1 VRNEY
6 RKNILED
13 GVHMKAEVISIGT
26 EILLGEIVDTNA
38 AFIASRLPQFGIDM
52 LYTSQVGDNPDRLSE
67 IIDRAWKRSDIIF
80 CTGGL
85 GPTEDD
91 LTRETIANALNETLY
106 QDEAQ
111 AEILRTFFQGRGG
124 DMPERNLKQAQL
136 IKSARAIA
144 NPRGTAPGWWVE
156 RENKIIV
163 VMPGPPSE
171 MTRMWE
177 HEVAPHVE
185 QKANSILVSRTL
197 KTSGIGEGT
206 LDEMIGPLLHS
217 TNPSIGVYAR
227 VDGVHVRISA
237 KGENRQKAL
246 ELIEPVEKKA
256 REILGDSI
264 WGSDDESLSGA
275 IGRMLKDNNLTLG
288 LMESATGGALAS
300 SLTDIDGSSSYFKG
314 SIVTYATEAKIMA
327 GVSSETIDAS
337 GVISEETAT
346 AMAIAA
352 RNKLRSD
359 IGIGITGIAGGEEVE
374 GQPPGTMHIA
384 LADEKDNITYSHSR
398 YYQGREAA
406 KRRAV
411 LTALTM
417 LRQHLIKRN

>member
-1 VRNEY
+1 
-6 RKNILED
+6 
-13 GVHMKAEVISIGT
+13 MKAEVISIGT

-67 IIDRAWKRSDIIF
+67 IINRAWNRSDIIF

-91 LTRETIANALNETLY
+91 LTRETIAKALNETLY
-106 QDEAQ
+106 QDETQ
-111 AEILRTFFQGRGG
+111 AEILRNFFQGRGG

-177 HEVAPHVE
+177 HEVAPHLE
-185 QKANSILVSRTL
+185 EKANSILVSRTL

-237 KGENRQKAL
+237 KGENREKAL
-246 ELIEPVEKKA
+246 KLIEPIEKEA

-264 WGSDDESLSGA
+264 WGSDDESLSGS
-275 IGRMLKDNNLTLG
+275 IGRLLKNNNLTLG

-327 GVSSETIDAS
+327 GVPSETIETS

-352 RNKLRSD
+352 RTKLRSD

-384 LADEKDNITYSHSR
+384 LADEKNNVTYSHSR
-398 YYQGREAA
+398 YYQGRDAA

>member
-1 VRNEY
+1 
-6 RKNILED
+6 
-13 GVHMKAEVISIGT
+13 MKAEVISIGT

-67 IIDRAWKRSDIIF
+67 IIERAWKRSDIIF

-91 LTRETIANALNETLY
+91 LTRETIAKALNETLY
-106 QDEAQ
+106 QDETQ
-111 AEILRTFFQGRGG
+111 ADILRNFFQGRGG

-136 IKSARAIA
+136 IESARAIP

-177 HEVAPHVE
+177 HEVAPYLE
-185 QKANSILVSRTL
+185 EKATSILVSRTL

-237 KGENRQKAL
+237 KGANRQDAL
-246 ELIEPVEKKA
+246 ELIEPVEKEA

-275 IGRMLKDNNLTLG
+275 IGRLLKKNNLTLG

-327 GVSSETIDAS
+327 GVSSETIETS

-352 RNKLRSD
+352 RVKLGSD

-384 LADEKDNITYSHSR
+384 LADEQNNVTYSHSR
-398 YYQGREAA
+398 YYQGRDAA

-417 LRQHLIKRN
+417 LRQHLMKRN

>member
-1 VRNEY
+1 
-6 RKNILED
+6 
-13 GVHMKAEVISIGT
+13 MKAEVISIGT

-67 IIDRAWKRSDIIF
+67 IINRAWNRSDIIF

-91 LTRETIANALNETLY
+91 LTRETIAKALNETLY
-106 QDEAQ
+106 QDETQ
-111 AEILRTFFQGRGG
+111 AEILRNFFQGRGG

-156 RENKIIV
+156 RENKIII

-177 HEVAPHVE
+177 HEIAPHLE
-185 QKANSILVSRTL
+185 EKANSILVSRTL

-237 KGENRQKAL
+237 KGENREKAL
-246 ELIEPVEKKA
+246 KLIEPIEKKA

-275 IGRMLKDNNLTLG
+275 IGQMLKNNNLTLG

-327 GVSSETIDAS
+327 GVSSETIEAS

-352 RNKLRSD
+352 RNRLQSD
-359 IGIGITGIAGGEEVE
+359 LGIGITGIAGGEEVE

-384 LADEKDNITYSHSR
+384 LADEKNNVTYSHSR
-398 YYQGREAA
+398 YYQGRDAA

-417 LRQHLIKRN
+417 LRQHLITRE

>member
-1 VRNEY
+1 
-6 RKNILED
+6 
-13 GVHMKAEVISIGT
+13 MKAEVISIGT

-67 IIDRAWKRSDIIF
+67 IIHRAWNRSDIIF

-91 LTRETIANALNETLY
+91 LTRETIAKALNETLY

-111 AEILRTFFQGRGG
+111 AEILRNFFQGRGG

-156 RENKIIV
+156 RENKTIV

-177 HEVAPHVE
+177 HEVAPHLE
-185 QKANSILVSRTL
+185 EKATSILVSRTL
-197 KTSGIGEGT
+197 KTSGVGEGT

-237 KGENRQKAL
+237 KGKNRQKAL
-246 ELIEPVEKKA
+246 ELIEPVEREA

-264 WGSDDESLSGA
+264 WGSDDESLSGS
-275 IGRMLKDNNLTLG
+275 IGRLLQMNNLTLG

-327 GVSSETIDAS
+327 GVSSETIEAS

-352 RNKLRSD
+352 RTKLQSD

-384 LADEKDNITYSHSR
+384 LADEKNNITYSHSR
-398 YYQGREAA
+398 YYQGRDAA

>member
-1 VRNEY
+1 
-6 RKNILED
+6 
-13 GVHMKAEVISIGT
+13 MKAEVISIGT

-67 IIDRAWKRSDIIF
+67 IIERAWKRSDIIF

-91 LTRETIANALNETLY
+91 LTRETIAKALNETLY
-106 QDEAQ
+106 QDETQ
-111 AEILRTFFQGRGG
+111 ADILRNFFQGRGG

-136 IKSARAIA
+136 IESARAIP

-177 HEVAPHVE
+177 HEVAPYLE
-185 QKANSILVSRTL
+185 EKATSILVSRTL

-237 KGENRQKAL
+237 KGANRQEAL
-246 ELIEPVEKKA
+246 ELIEPVEKEA

-275 IGRMLKDNNLTLG
+275 IGRLLKKNNLTLG

-327 GVSSETIDAS
+327 GVSSETIETS

-352 RNKLRSD
+352 RVKLGSD

-374 GQPPGTMHIA
+374 DQPPGTMHIA
-384 LADEKDNITYSHSR
+384 LADEQNNVTYSHSR
-398 YYQGREAA
+398 YYQGRDAA

-417 LRQHLIKRN
+417 LRQHLMKRN

>member
-1 VRNEY
+1 
-6 RKNILED
+6 
-13 GVHMKAEVISIGT
+13 MKAEVISIGT

-67 IIDRAWKRSDIIF
+67 IIERAWKRSDIIF

-91 LTRETIANALNETLY
+91 LTRETIAKALNETLY
-106 QDEAQ
+106 QDETQ
-111 AEILRTFFQGRGG
+111 ADILRNFFQGRGG

-136 IKSARAIA
+136 IESARAIP

-177 HEVAPHVE
+177 HEVAPYLE
-185 QKANSILVSRTL
+185 EKATSILVSRTL

-237 KGENRQKAL
+237 KGANRQEAL
-246 ELIEPVEKKA
+246 ELIEPVEKEA

-275 IGRMLKDNNLTLG
+275 IGRLLKKNNLTLG

-327 GVSSETIDAS
+327 GVSSEIIETS

-352 RNKLRSD
+352 RVKLGSD

-374 GQPPGTMHIA
+374 GQPPGTMHIS
-384 LADEKDNITYSHSR
+384 LADEQNNVTYSHSR
-398 YYQGREAA
+398 YYQGRDAA

-417 LRQHLIKRN
+417 LRQHLMKRN

>member
-1 VRNEY
+1 
-6 RKNILED
+6 
-13 GVHMKAEVISIGT
+13 MKAEVISIGT

-91 LTRETIANALNETLY
+91 LTRETIAKALNETLY
-106 QDEAQ
+106 QDEVQ
-111 AEILRTFFQGRGG
+111 AEILRNFFQGRGG

-177 HEVAPHVE
+177 HEVAPHLE

>member
-1 VRNEY
+1 
-6 RKNILED
+6 
-13 GVHMKAEVISIGT
+13 MKAEVISIGT

-67 IIDRAWKRSDIIF
+67 IIHRAWKRSDIIF

-91 LTRETIANALNETLY
+91 LTRETIAKALNETLY

-111 AEILRTFFQGRGG
+111 AEILRNFFQGRGG

-156 RENKIIV
+156 RENKTIV

-177 HEVAPHVE
+177 HEVAPHLE
-185 QKANSILVSRTL
+185 EKATSILVSRTL

-237 KGENRQKAL
+237 KGKNRQKAL
-246 ELIEPVEKKA
+246 ELIEPVEREA

-264 WGSDDESLSGA
+264 WGSDDESLSGS
-275 IGRMLKDNNLTLG
+275 IGRLLQMNNLTLG

-327 GVSSETIDAS
+327 GVSSETIEAS

-352 RNKLRSD
+352 RTKLQSD

-384 LADEKDNITYSHSR
+384 LADEKNNITYSHSR
-398 YYQGREAA
+398 YYQGRDAA

>member
-1 VRNEY
+1 
-6 RKNILED
+6 
-13 GVHMKAEVISIGT
+13 MKAEVISIGT

-91 LTRETIANALNETLY
+91 LTRETIAKALNETLY

-111 AEILRTFFQGRGG
+111 AEILRNFFQGRGG

-177 HEVAPHVE
+177 HEVAPHLE
-185 QKANSILVSRTL
+185 KKADSILVSRTL

-206 LDEMIGPLLHS
+206 LDEMIGSLLHS

-246 ELIEPVEKKA
+246 ELIEPVEKEA

-264 WGSDDESLSGA
+264 WGSDDESLSGS
-275 IGRMLKDNNLTLG
+275 IGRLLKNNNLTLG

-327 GVSSETIDAS
+327 GVSSETIEAA
-337 GVISEETAT
+337 GVISKETAT

-352 RNKLRSD
+352 RTKLQSD

-384 LADEKDNITYSHSR
+384 LADEKNNVTYSHSR
-398 YYQGREAA
+398 YYQGRDAA

>member
-1 VRNEY
+1 
-6 RKNILED
+6 
-13 GVHMKAEVISIGT
+13 MKAEVISIGT

-67 IIDRAWKRSDIIF
+67 IIERAWKRSDIIF

-91 LTRETIANALNETLY
+91 LTRETIAKALNETLY
-106 QDEAQ
+106 QDETQ
-111 AEILRTFFQGRGG
+111 ADILRNFFQGRGG

-136 IKSARAIA
+136 IESARAIP

-177 HEVAPHVE
+177 HEVAPYLE
-185 QKANSILVSRTL
+185 EKATSILVSRTL

-237 KGENRQKAL
+237 KGANRQEAL
-246 ELIEPVEKKA
+246 ELIEPVEKEA

-275 IGRMLKDNNLTLG
+275 IGRLLKKNNLTLG

-300 SLTDIDGSSSYFKG
+300 SLTDIDGSSRYFKG
-314 SIVTYATEAKIMA
+314 
-327 GVSSETIDAS
+327 
-337 GVISEETAT
+337 
-346 AMAIAA
+346 
-352 RNKLRSD
+352 
-359 IGIGITGIAGGEEVE
+359 
-374 GQPPGTMHIA
+374 
-384 LADEKDNITYSHSR
+384 
-398 YYQGREAA
+398 
-406 KRRAV
+406 
-411 LTALTM
+411 
-417 LRQHLIKRN
+417 

>member
-1 VRNEY
+1 
-6 RKNILED
+6 
-13 GVHMKAEVISIGT
+13 MKAEVISIGT

-67 IIDRAWKRSDIIF
+67 IIDRAWNRSDIIF

-91 LTRETIANALNETLY
+91 LTRETIAKALNETLY

-111 AEILRTFFQGRGG
+111 AEILRNFFQGRGG

-177 HEVAPHVE
+177 HEVAPHLE
-185 QKANSILVSRTL
+185 EKATSILVSRTL

-237 KGENRQKAL
+237 KGKNRQKAL
-246 ELIEPVEKKA
+246 ELIEPIEREA

-264 WGSDDESLSGA
+264 WGSDDESLSGS
-275 IGRMLKDNNLTLG
+275 IGRLLQMNNLTLG

-327 GVSSETIDAS
+327 GVSSETIEAS

-352 RNKLRSD
+352 RTKLQSD

-384 LADEKDNITYSHSR
+384 LADEKNNITYSHSR
-398 YYQGREAA
+398 YYQGRDAA

>member
-1 VRNEY
+1 
-6 RKNILED
+6 
-13 GVHMKAEVISIGT
+13 MKAEVISIGT

-67 IIDRAWKRSDIIF
+67 IIHRAWKRSDIIF

-91 LTRETIANALNETLY
+91 LTRETIAKALNETLY

-111 AEILRTFFQGRGG
+111 AEILRNFFQGRGG

-177 HEVAPHVE
+177 HEVAPHLE
-185 QKANSILVSRTL
+185 EKATSILVSRTL

-237 KGENRQKAL
+237 KGKNRQKAL
-246 ELIEPVEKKA
+246 ELIEPIEREA

-264 WGSDDESLSGA
+264 WGSDDESLSGS
-275 IGRMLKDNNLTLG
+275 IGRLLQMNNLTLG

-327 GVSSETIDAS
+327 GVSSETIEAS

-352 RNKLRSD
+352 RTKLQSD

-384 LADEKDNITYSHSR
+384 LADEKNNITYSHSR
-398 YYQGREAA
+398 YYQGRDAA

>member
-1 VRNEY
+1 
-6 RKNILED
+6 
-13 GVHMKAEVISIGT
+13 MKAEVISIGT

-91 LTRETIANALNETLY
+91 LTRETIAKALNETLY

-111 AEILRTFFQGRGG
+111 AEILRNFFQGRGG

-177 HEVAPHVE
+177 HEVAPHLE
-185 QKANSILVSRTL
+185 KKADSILVSRTL

-246 ELIEPVEKKA
+246 ELIEPVEKEA

-264 WGSDDESLSGA
+264 WGSDDESLSGS
-275 IGRMLKDNNLTLG
+275 IGRLLKNNNLTLG

-327 GVSSETIDAS
+327 GVSSETIEAA

-352 RNKLRSD
+352 RTKLQSD

-384 LADEKDNITYSHSR
+384 LADEKNNVTYSHSR
-398 YYQGREAA
+398 YYQGRDAA

>member
-1 VRNEY
+1 
-6 RKNILED
+6 
-13 GVHMKAEVISIGT
+13 MKAEVISIGT

-177 HEVAPHVE
+177 HEVAPHLE

-206 LDEMIGPLLHS
+206 LD
-217 TNPSIGVYAR
+217 
-227 VDGVHVRISA
+227 
-237 KGENRQKAL
+237 
-246 ELIEPVEKKA
+246 
-256 REILGDSI
+256 
-264 WGSDDESLSGA
+264 
-275 IGRMLKDNNLTLG
+275 
-288 LMESATGGALAS
+288 
-300 SLTDIDGSSSYFKG
+300 
-314 SIVTYATEAKIMA
+314 
-327 GVSSETIDAS
+327 
-337 GVISEETAT
+337 
-346 AMAIAA
+346 
-352 RNKLRSD
+352 
-359 IGIGITGIAGGEEVE
+359 
-374 GQPPGTMHIA
+374 
-384 LADEKDNITYSHSR
+384 
-398 YYQGREAA
+398 
-406 KRRAV
+406 
-411 LTALTM
+411 
-417 LRQHLIKRN
+417 

>member
-1 VRNEY
+1 
-6 RKNILED
+6 
-13 GVHMKAEVISIGT
+13 MKAEVISIGT

-67 IIDRAWKRSDIIF
+67 IIDRAWNRSDIIF

-91 LTRETIANALNETLY
+91 LTRETIAKALNETLY

-111 AEILRTFFQGRGG
+111 AEILRNFFQGRGG

-177 HEVAPHVE
+177 HEVAPHLE
-185 QKANSILVSRTL
+185 EKATSILVSRTL

-237 KGENRQKAL
+237 KGKNRQKAL
-246 ELIEPVEKKA
+246 ELIEPVEREA

-264 WGSDDESLSGA
+264 WGSDDESLSGS
-275 IGRMLKDNNLTLG
+275 IGRLLQMNNLTLG

-327 GVSSETIDAS
+327 GVSSETIEAS

-352 RNKLRSD
+352 RTKLQSD

-384 LADEKDNITYSHSR
+384 LADEKNNITYSHSR
-398 YYQGREAA
+398 YYQGRDAA